1 MPVYITERQPRT
13 LNLEPDNLY
22 NIFLIGYRCTGK
34 SSVGKLLSAKLGWP
48 FIDTDSM
55 LVSESGMSIKK
66 IVETHG
72 WETFR
77 KMEHAMVNQVCILD
91 RRVVA
96 TGGGVVLNE
105 ANVNSMKKK
114 GRIIWLKALPETI
127 KDRMMLDQDT
137 EAFRPSLTSNDSF
150 SEIEKTLLERE
161 PLYRQA
167 MDFYVETDDRLV
179 DEICETIVRQII
191 ELEPQL
197 KEAHSS

>member
-1 MPVYITERQPRT
+1 M
-13 LNLEPDNLY
+13 NLEPDNLY

-48 FIDTDSM
+48 FIDTDSL
-55 LVSESGMSIKK
+55 LVSESGISIKK
-66 IVETHG
+66 IVGTHG

-105 ANVNSMKKK
+105 ANVNLMKKN
-114 GRIIWLKALPETI
+114 GRTVWLKALPETI
-127 KDRMMLDQDT
+127 KSRMMLDQDT
-137 EAFRPSLTSNDSF
+137 EAFRPSLTSKNSF
-150 SEIEKTLLERE
+150 SEIEETLLERD

-167 MDFYVETDDRLV
+167 MDFCVETDDRCV
-179 DEICETIVRQII
+179 DEICDAIVRQ
-191 ELEPQL
+191 L
-197 KEAHSS
+197 KEL